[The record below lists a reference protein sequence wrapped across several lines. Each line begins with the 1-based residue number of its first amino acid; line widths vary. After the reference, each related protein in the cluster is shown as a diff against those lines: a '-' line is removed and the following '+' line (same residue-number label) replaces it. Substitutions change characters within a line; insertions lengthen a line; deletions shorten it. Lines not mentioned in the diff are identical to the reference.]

1 MAGNTSVCSDI
12 SEAIDLF
19 KPQGLYLKPIAK
31 VNVCVQLPVL
41 KEPGKTISN
50 WEVMEKIKH
59 MIKPHLFL
67 QLKIVKSTLEF
78 IRLEGELE
86 NKSLIKTLIQRL
98 EGKTIKLSGF
108 PDTLKVKAGEGKIA
122 FPLKHDW
129 DSYFRDA
136 KNMNEM
142 KPGERP
148 DTIHFKDLP
157 TRWFASYHSKTKD
170 KPCEQVLRRVF
181 EGFGE
186 IRCVDIPMLD
196 PYRKEM
202 TSGKSIQTFSFGQDL
217 TFEAFIQYKEYIG
230 FMKAMDALRGMKLLY
245 IGEDEK
251 AYTATIK
258 IDFDKTKHLSDK
270 AIKKRR
276 IERWKLTQ
284 LEKEKEE
291 KVRKEREAAE
301 RKQEEER
308 LKKEAEEQEKERKRI
323 EKIQKK
329 EERRKAREEKRRLKR
344 LEKRRLENEIK
355 YQRKL
360 ALEERKFLIAQRKLE
375 SIRLITELFER
386 VKAEKVKEDLER
398 HEIEVEEERK
408 RQVEAEARR
417 KAEEKQRKE
426 ELKRK
431 RKMELEQQEYELR
444 NKILKNVKQ
453 KEERKEEEVREKLRK
468 KLAKKKGK
476 VKLKSAIVMKTDGAQ

>member
-1 MAGNTSVCSDI
+1 MAGNTAACSDT

-31 VNVCVQLPVL
+31 INVCVQLPAL

-59 MIKPHLFL
+59 MIKPHVFL
-67 QLKIVKSTLEF
+67 SLKIVKSTLEF

-86 NKSLIKTLIQRL
+86 NKSLIKTLMQRL

-108 PDTLKVKAGEGKIA
+108 SETLKVKAGEAKIS

-136 KNMNEM
+136 KHMNEM

-157 TRWFASYHSKTKD
+157 SRWFASYHSKTKD
-170 KPCEQVLRRVF
+170 KPCEMVLRRVF

-202 TSGKSIQTFSFGQDL
+202 VPGIQTFSFGQDL
-217 TFEAFIQYKEYIG
+217 TFESYVQFKEYIG
-230 FMKAMDALRGMKLLY
+230 FMKAMDALRGMKFLY

-251 AYTATIK
+251 AYTANVK
-258 IDFDKTKHLSDK
+258 VDFDKSKHLSDK
-270 AIKKRR
+270 CIKKRR
-276 IERWKLTQ
+276 IERWKLQ
-284 LEKEKEE
+284 LLEKEREE
-291 KVRKEREAAE
+291 KVKKEREETE

-308 LKKEAEEQEKERKRI
+308 LKKENEEREKERRRTEKI
-323 EKIQKK
+323 EKK
-329 EERRKAREEKRRLKR
+329 EQRRKEREEKRRLQR
-344 LEKRRLENEIK
+344 LEKRRLEDEKK
-355 YQRKL
+355 YQIKL

-375 SIRLITELFER
+375 SIRLLTELFER
-386 VKAEKVKEDLER
+386 VKEEKVKEDLEKR
-398 HEIEVEEERK
+398 EIELEDERK
-408 RQVEAEARR
+408 KQVEAEALR
-417 KAEEKQRKE
+417 KSEEKQRKE
-426 ELKRK
+426 EQKRK
-431 RKMELEQQEYELR
+431 RKMDLEHQEYELR
-444 NKILKNVKQ
+444 HKILKNVQ
-453 KEERKEEEVREKLRK
+453 AKEEKKEEEIREQLRK

-476 VKLKSAIVMKTDGAQ
+476 VKLKSAIVLKK